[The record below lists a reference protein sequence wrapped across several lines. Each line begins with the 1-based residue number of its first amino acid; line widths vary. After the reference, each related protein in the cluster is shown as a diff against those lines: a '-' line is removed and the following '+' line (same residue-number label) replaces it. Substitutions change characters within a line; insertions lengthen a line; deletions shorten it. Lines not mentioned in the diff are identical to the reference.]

1 MKYAREGTYSILL
14 LLNLRMCSPLYTVQ
28 EHRKAIDGA
37 KRIKFLVDEM
47 YPNIEKFILVM
58 AHLNIHKLT
67 SLYKK
72 YLSEEARRIIK
83 KREFIIHS
91 NTAVDLISP
100 NRTQCYDLIMFIA
113 TI

>member
-1 MKYAREGTYSILL
+1 M
-14 LLNLRMCSPLYTVQ
+14 Q

-37 KRIKFLVDEM
+37 ERIKFLVDEM
-47 YPNIEKFILVM
+47 YPNIEKLILVM

-72 YLSEEARRIIK
+72 YLPEEARRIIK

-91 NTAVDLISP
+91 NTAVDSISP